1 MAISVPAPLTRA
13 RPAARRLSRYAT
25 TPHIILSFLFIA
37 LMFYLILFPLGRM
50 IWTSLTWQVGDERFS
65 RTAQEGAFTFFHWQR
80 VFSSKVTKAMLIA
93 PLRNSFTTAL
103 GATLLALSI
112 GSILAWLVTRTDL
125 PLRRFITSVATIPY
139 MLPSWVLAL
148 SWIIIFKN
156 QRIGGAKGLL
166 EYVTG
171 LQVPDWLAY
180 GPVPIIIVLFLHY
193 YSFAFLLLSGALVS
207 LDSSL
212 EESAELFGASRFRVL
227 RKITLPLMMPAFLSA
242 FILTFSRSLGTFGTP
257 AFLGRPVRYFTLA
270 TMLYSN
276 VSQGLFA
283 DGFILALVL
292 IVMSAVTIYF
302 NQRMIGARKGFHTIA
317 GKGFRG
323 RPTPLRGWKY
333 PILALVLAFLA
344 LGVFLPVGVLFYR
357 SVMFFEGNYALSN
370 LTLHYWIGESN
381 PLVAEGSPGLLR
393 DPMILKTAWNSIRL
407 SVLTAIITALIG
419 ILLGYAIV
427 KGRGTRISRLVE
439 QMAFLPYLMPS
450 IAFGAIYISMFAKPM
465 GPIPALY
472 GTFAILVLISVTKHL
487 PYSSRAGVASVMQ
500 VAGELEEAAT
510 VVGAK
515 WVRRFRKI
523 ILPLSSSGLMAG
535 TLLTFIT
542 TMRELSLIILLV
554 TPATRVLTTMTFRYA
569 EQPFEQYTDAL
580 AAFLVILIFAGN
592 FIINRVRR
600 TEIGAALR

>member
-1 MAISVPAPLTRA
+1 MAISVPVPLTRI
-13 RPAARRLSRYAT
+13 RPTTRRLSRYIT
-25 TPHIILSFLFIA
+25 TPHAILAFLFIA
-37 LMFYLILFPLGRM
+37 LMFYLIVVPLGHM
-50 IWTSLTWQVGDERFS
+50 IWTSLTWQSGDERFS
-65 RTAQEGAFTFFHWQR
+65 RDAQEGVVTLFHWQR
-80 VFSSKVTKAMLIA
+80 VFTSKVTKAMLIA
-93 PLRNSFTTAL
+93 PLRNTLVTAL

-112 GSILAWLVTRTDL
+112 GSILAWLVSRTDL
-125 PLRRFITSVATIPY
+125 PLRKFITGVVTIPY

-166 EYVTG
+166 EAVTG

-180 GPVPIIIVLFLHY
+180 GPVPIIIVLCLHY
-193 YSFAFLLLSGALVS
+193 YAFAFLLLSGALVS

-212 EESAELFGASRFRVL
+212 EESAELFGASRWRIL

-242 FILTFSRSLGTFGTP
+242 FILSFSRTLGTFGTP
-257 AFLGRPVRYFTLA
+257 AFLGRPVRYFTLS

-276 VSQGLFA
+276 VKQGLFA
-283 DGFILALVL
+283 DGFILALLL
-292 IVMSAVTIYF
+292 IVLSAVTIYV
-302 NQRMIGARKGFHTIA
+302 NQRVIGTRKGFHTFA

-333 PILALVLAFLA
+333 PILILVLIFLA
-344 LGVFLPVGVLFYR
+344 LAVFLPLSVLFYR
-357 SVMFFEGNYALSN
+357 SFMLFEGNYSLSN

-381 PLVAEGSPGLLR
+381 PLIAEGSPGLLR
-393 DPMILKTAWNSIRL
+393 DPMILKTAWNSIKL
-407 SVLTAIITALIG
+407 SVLTAVLTAVIG

-427 KGRGTRISRLVE
+427 KGRGTRLSRLVE

-450 IAFGAIYISMFAKPM
+450 IAFGAIYISMFARPL

-472 GTFAILVLISVTKHL
+472 GTFTILVVISVVKHL
-487 PYSSRAGVASVMQ
+487 PYSSRAGVGSVMQ

-510 VVGAK
+510 VAGAK

-523 ILPLSSSGLMAG
+523 ILPLSTSGLMAG

-542 TMRELSLIILLV
+542 TMRELSLLILLV

-569 EQPFEQYTDAL
+569 EQPFGQYTDAL
-580 AAFLVILIFAGN
+580 AAFLVILVFAGN
-592 FIINRVRR
+592 FIINRIRR